1 MATVTGIRELERRL
15 KAIGDTKA
23 MLRALQ
29 IATVSEAQ
37 SRVPR
42 KTGHLQRSIRPGRV
56 ADDFAIVEAR
66 TPYAAAVEFGSKPH
80 VIRPKNARALA
91 WPASGAGR
99 RLSGRRRTNS
109 GRLIFASSVNHPGTR
124 AQPYLI
130 PGAKAALRKSGGKDA
145 IVTRWNRAA

>member
-15 KAIGDTKA
+15 AAIGDTRS
-23 MLRALQ
+23 MLRAIQ
-29 IATVSEAQ
+29 IAAVSEAQ

-56 ADDFAIVEAR
+56 TDDSAIIEAR

-80 VIRPKNARALA
+80 IIRPKNRQALA
-91 WPASGAGR
+91 WPGAGGR
-99 RLSGRRRTNS
+99 RLSGRRRVNS
-109 GRLIFASSVNHPGTR
+109 GPLTFAKVVHHPGTR

-130 PGAKAALRKSGGKDA
+130 PGAKAAVAKGGGKD
-145 IVTRWNRAA
+145 ILITKWNRAA